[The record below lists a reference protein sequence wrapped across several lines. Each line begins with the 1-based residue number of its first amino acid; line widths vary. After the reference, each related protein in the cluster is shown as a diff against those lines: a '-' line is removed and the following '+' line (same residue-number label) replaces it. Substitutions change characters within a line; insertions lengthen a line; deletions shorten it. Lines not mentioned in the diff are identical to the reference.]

1 MDADLFMECEEEE
14 LEPWQQQMDDSGG
27 NAESSAPTVSSAPAK
42 AVTIPAEP
50 KTMMIPTIPPVVN
63 TANTVPLITNTLAQR
78 VVPAA
83 VPAEIPKAVQ
93 GQQVILTPGGAGLGT
108 VALSQVLLP
117 GTTAIGNA
125 ANTQPFYFTT
135 QGLPVQNIHPVQPG
149 QSPMSLV
156 LNVQQGQTVRPITLV
171 QAPGTQI
178 FKPAVGGTQIITQP
192 AQIRT
197 GAPVASRA
205 QTPSTFSTLQIPATL
220 TIRTT
225 TAVTPP
231 VANSLPTMSSTTIT
245 QPTTAR
251 TTTKIVTIKPGNGPL
266 DMQNIMSLVKS
277 VNLPGG
283 AQAQT
288 FVVMS
293 NQKTSNGTIVS
304 SALPV
309 MTQNVVQTIPI
320 THTTPSTTS
329 HLCPRCG
336 AQFKMVEAL
345 RSHMCFCCPDLA
357 QTDTSSTAAAVN
369 TPATPPKSVS
379 VVPSIKVDSP
389 PTKTGDTQNRLVML
403 VDDFYYGTFEGNRVY
418 VPMDNSKEPL
428 SFKCLTCHKRL
439 KNNIRLMNHMKYHVE
454 LEQQNGE
461 MDMHTSC
468 LHCFRRFPTP
478 FRLQC
483 HLESVHTAIE
493 SSTKCKI
500 CEWSFESE
508 PVFLQH
514 MKNTHKPGEM
524 PYVCQVCEYRSSFYS
539 DVFNHFRTWHEDTR
553 HLLCQ
558 YCLKVF
564 KHSTSYQQHYV
575 RHQKST
581 VYHCNKCRLQFLFTK
596 DKVEHKINHHRTFR
610 KPCELEGLQ
619 PGTKVTIRAYVGLKK
634 SAGQASS
641 KGSTTFQK
649 NSNSS
654 SQSSSGDQQ
663 SQRHGPGKKQVSKMF
678 DFLSKFQEQRALLG
692 RHKCVECSFD
702 VPDFANH
709 YPTYVHCSLCFYSTC
724 CSRAYANHMINNHV
738 PGRVPKT
745 SKKGPPSGVKLNCA
759 GCEYSTTLG
768 NLMAKHLIKFPTHSH
783 SIFTRKECLETDIE
797 FCQVE
802 EEEVEGPQGDEAS
815 DVGTQPDWLSM
826 KQWSVPKEEGTVP
839 EFVDSC
845 GPQHIMARNNDV
857 LDYFQLLFPDAL
869 FEQIVF
875 ETNTYATYRCS
886 VGQGDSS
893 WKPVSIE
900 EVKGFFGLS
909 ILMGIQGLGE
919 PELYWS
925 WDHHHGRY
933 GSRTWELFYRTM
945 SVKRFKQ
952 IGAYIRMSSML
963 VENDDQS
970 VDKLSFIQPMLSIMQ
985 TSMREAYKPNK
996 CLTVDQAFLPSH
1008 DKGIAQEKSKNNQPK
1023 IWLLCDSKSGYCHKL
1038 LVVTRQEKNKNL
1050 GKAVVP
1056 QLIEDLEGKH
1066 HHIFLSSSLAS
1077 VPLMKE
1083 LYDAGI
1089 YCSSSVLPQSP
1100 ILPKEFWDE
1109 PPLNNQG
1116 HFQQYE
1122 FAPLLATRWKDN
1134 KQLVCLSTNADPG
1147 RPDVVWRRSSTKLG
1161 ELCAVERPHAF
1172 KLLQDNMRGVDICN
1186 QLLTCNQLG
1195 GLILDTNWRR
1205 LFWFLVNLSIINS
1218 FIVLRE
1224 TRKDNPPGW
1233 LQGGHFSQA
1242 IYRRRLGYQLA
1253 KCAERYAR
1261 QNQVHD
1267 SMLEQQ
1273 TVKKENPETQEG
1285 VRHRLAKITR
1295 RTRRCKVCNLKNL
1308 RHESVYGCTACL
1320 VNLCKRSCCF
1330 WDFHG
1335 FSPDFQGN
1343 PKVGFVD
1350 TKRDGTAPGLKYKT
1364 ELLER
1369 SLHRSSADVTNS
1381 HEADAGLDEDVDQEM
1396 APLED
1401 EDSSDSEE
1409 TETDEDLPSETAAK
1423 QKAEVTVTN
1432 TLSQPVKNREETLSI
1447 HQRRILLLALCA
1459 GVQKAAKE
1467 MDTKPHLIK
1476 SWLQDKEDQLNECSS
1491 SICGEAVDR
1500 LVEWVLTQREQ
1511 QRPISEAKLFEKA
1524 SELQS
1529 QANEINSFRISYE
1542 WAVSFMMQHKLGLD
1556 TPFTVHRELPNDME
1570 ENCSRFAELVHSKV
1584 KANNIPQCLFG
1595 AMDQLSVFVDFKML
1609 NENSRISREAAF
1621 QFTGSGKPF
1630 MKIYLTVLANGTM
1643 LPAVL
1648 FTSRA
1653 STLSKSPPDSILL
1666 MAKEEGF
1673 SAAEELEI
1681 WASKVW
1687 KHHLDSQNKN
1697 DALLVM
1703 DSHHSQTS
1711 ESIISTVGSTKTLL
1725 SIIPS
1730 GCTGRQQPLEMCV
1743 RPVLQRLFLARWAQ
1757 RPSVAASGVQREALV
1772 ELVISWLEEAMSC
1785 FSGRPEFIQHSFCL
1799 AGLLPDQEAHTNLPG
1814 TPVELLN
1821 KLSEVTLKPEVV
1833 DLESEE
1839 EPMDTHV
1846 DKVSQVTEKI
1856 DLTLDTEDTENEEVI
1871 ETKDEDAIPTE
1882 IKKTQTKKEKTDE
1895 CLEVASES
1903 TDFSHSSPE
1912 SVNPTHNSEQDHFS
1926 ESGQDANACQTGSA
1940 NR

>member
-14 LEPWQQQMDDSGG
+14 LEPWQQQNSMDESVG
-27 NAESSAPTVSSAPAK
+27 NAESSTPTVSSTPAT
-42 AVTIPAEP
+42 VVDIPAEP
-50 KTMMIPTIPPVVN
+50 KTVLIPSLPPVIN
-63 TANTVPLITNTLAQR
+63 TANTVPLITNTLTQR
-78 VVPAA
+78 MVPTD
-83 VPAEIPKAVQ
+83 IPKAMQ
-93 GQQVILTPGGAGLGT
+93 GQQLFLTSGGGGLGT

-117 GTTAIGNA
+117 GTSIGNA
-125 ANTQPFYFTT
+125 TNSQPFYFTT
-135 QGLPVQNIHPVQPG
+135 QGLPVQNIQPG

-178 FKPAVGGTQIITQP
+178 FKPAVGATQIITQP
-192 AQIRT
+192 AQIRAGT
-197 GAPVASRA
+197 QVANRVQA
-205 QTPSTFSTLQIPATL
+205 PSTFSTVQIPATL

-225 TAVTPP
+225 TAVAPP
-231 VANSLPTMSSTTIT
+231 AINSLATMSSTTIT
-245 QPTTAR
+245 QPSTAR

-293 NQKTSNGTIVS
+293 NQKTNNGPIVS
-304 SALPV
+304 SAVPI
-309 MTQNVVQTIPI
+309 MTQNVVQTIPV
-320 THTTPSTTS
+320 THTTPSTIS

-336 AQFKMVEAL
+336 AQFKMIEAL
-345 RSHMCFCCPDLA
+345 RSHMCFCCPGLV
-357 QTDTSSTAAAVN
+357 QKPDTSSTATVVN
-369 TPATPPKSVS
+369 TPATPPKSPS
-379 VVPSIKVDSP
+379 VVPSVKLDSP
-389 PTKTGDTQNRLVML
+389 PTKAGDTPPRLVML

-428 SFKCLTCHKRL
+428 SFKCLSCNKRL
-439 KNNIRLMNHMKYHVE
+439 KNNVRLMNHMRYHVE

-461 MDMHTSC
+461 MDTHTSC
-468 LHCFRRFPTP
+468 QHCFRRFPTP

-524 PYVCQVCEYRSSFYS
+524 PYVCQVCEYRSSLYS

-564 KHSTSYQQHYV
+564 KHSTSYQQHYI
-575 RHQKST
+575 RHQST

-610 KPCELEGLQ
+610 KPRELEGLQ
-619 PGTKVTIRAYVGLKK
+619 PGTKVTIRAYVGTKK
-634 SAGQASS
+634 SPGQASPKAS
-641 KGSTTFQK
+641 SNFQK
-649 NSNSS
+649 NSVSS
-654 SQSSSGDQQ
+654 LQTSGGDQQ
-663 SQRHGPGKKQVSKMF
+663 SQRHGSGKKQVSKTF

-692 RHKCVECSFD
+692 RHKCVECTFD
-702 VPDFANH
+702 IPDFANH

-738 PGRVPKT
+738 PGRVPKA
-745 SKKGPPSGVKLNCA
+745 SKKGPPSGVKLSCA
-759 GCEYSTTLG
+759 GCEYSTALG
-768 NLMAKHLIKFPTHSH
+768 NMMAKHLIKFSNHSH
-783 SIFTRKECLETDIE
+783 CLFTRKECLETDIE
-797 FCQVE
+797 FCQV

-826 KQWSVPKEEGTVP
+826 KQWILPKEEGTVP
-839 EFVDSC
+839 EFMDSC

-857 LDYFQLLFPDAL
+857 LDYFQLLFPDIL

-875 ETNTYATYRCS
+875 ETNSYATYCCS
-886 VGQGDSS
+886 LGQGDPS
-893 WKPVSIE
+893 WNSVSIE
-900 EVKGFFGLS
+900 EIKGFFGLS
-909 ILMGIQGLGE
+909 ILMGLQGQVE

-933 GSRTWELFYRTM
+933 GSRICELFYRTM

-952 IGAYIRMSSML
+952 ISTHIRMSSML
-963 VENDDQS
+963 VENDNQS
-970 VDKLSFIQPMLSIMQ
+970 ADKLSFFQPMLSILQ
-985 TSMREAYKPNK
+985 TSMRDAYRPNK

-1008 DKGIAQEKSKNNQPK
+1008 EKGIAQEKSRNSQPR

-1038 LVVTRQEKNKNL
+1038 LVLTRQDKNKDL
-1050 GKAVVP
+1050 GKSVVP
-1056 QLIEDLEGKH
+1056 QLIEGLEGKH
-1066 HHIFLSSSLAS
+1066 HHIFLSSSLVS
-1077 VPLMKE
+1077 VPLMRE
-1083 LYDAGI
+1083 LYDIGI

-1109 PPLNNQG
+1109 PPLNNPG
-1116 HFQQYE
+1116 DFRQYE
-1122 FAPLLATRWKDN
+1122 LAPLLATRWKDN
-1134 KQLVCLSTNADPG
+1134 KQLVCLSTNADAG
-1147 RPDVVWRRSSTKLG
+1147 QPDVVWRRSPTKIG
-1161 ELCAVERPHAF
+1161 ELCAIERPQAF

-1195 GLILDTNWRR
+1195 GLVLDTNWRR

-1233 LQGGHFSQA
+1233 FQGGHFSQA
-1242 IYRRRLGYQLA
+1242 VYRKRLGYQLA

-1273 TVKKENPETQEG
+1273 TVKKEKLETQEG

-1295 RTRRCKVCNLKNL
+1295 RTRRCKVCNLKNE
-1308 RHESVYGCTACL
+1308 RHESIYGCTACR

-1330 WDFHG
+1330 WDYHG
-1335 FSPDFQGN
+1335 FSPNYEGN
-1343 PKVGFVD
+1343 AKVGFID
-1350 TKRDGTAPGLKYKT
+1350 SKRDGTEPGLKYRT
-1364 ELLER
+1364 EMMER
-1369 SLHRSSADVTNS
+1369 ELHRSTVDVKTFS
-1381 HEADAGLDEDVDQEM
+1381 HGANASLDEDVDQEM
-1396 APLED
+1396 APLEE
-1401 EDSSDSEE
+1401 EDTDSV
-1409 TETDEDLPSETAAK
+1409 SETTESDEEVPHQTVAK
-1423 QKAEVTVTN
+1423 QKLEGTVTN

-1447 HQRRILLLALCA
+1447 HQRRILLLALCS
-1459 GVQKAAKE
+1459 GIQKAAKE
-1467 MDTKPHLIK
+1467 MDTKPQLIK
-1476 SWLQDKEDQLNECSS
+1476 SWLQAKENQLNECSS
-1491 SICGEAVDR
+1491 RSCGEAVDR

-1524 SELQS
+1524 SELQT
-1529 QANEINSFRISYE
+1529 QTNESGSFRISYE
-1542 WAVSFMMQHKLGLD
+1542 WAVSFMMEHKLGLD
-1556 TPFTVHRELPNDME
+1556 TSFTVHRELPNAME
-1570 ENCSRFAELVHSKV
+1570 ENCRKFTELVHSQIKL
-1584 KANNIPQCLFG
+1584 NNVPQCAIG
-1595 AMDQLSVFVDFKML
+1595 AMDQLSVFVDFNML
-1609 NENSRISREAAF
+1609 NEKTKISRETAF

-1630 MKIYLTVLANGTM
+1630 VRIYLAMLANGTM
-1643 LPAVL
+1643 LPATF
-1648 FTSRA
+1648 FTSHA
-1653 STLSKSPPDSILL
+1653 TSILSRSSDSILL

-1673 SAAEELEI
+1673 SATEQLDV
-1681 WASKVW
+1681 WATKVW
-1687 KHHLDSQNKN
+1687 KQHLDSQNEN
-1697 DALLVM
+1697 QALLVM

-1711 ESIISTVGSTKTLL
+1711 ENVITTISSSKAFLATV
-1725 SIIPS
+1725 PS
-1730 GCTGRQQPLEMCV
+1730 GCTGRHQPLEMCI

-1757 RPSVAASGVQREALV
+1757 QPSDGASGVKSEDLV
-1772 ELVISWLEEAMSC
+1772 QLLVSWLEEAMSC
-1785 FSGRPEFIQHSFCL
+1785 FSARPEFIQHSFCL
-1799 AGLLPDQEAHTNLPG
+1799 ARLLPDQEAHTNLPH
-1814 TPVELLN
+1814 TPLELLN
-1821 KLSEVTLKPEVV
+1821 ILSEAMLGPEVV

-1839 EPMDTHV
+1839 DEPMDTHTV
-1846 DKVSQVTEKI
+1846 DKVNQITEKI
-1856 DLTLDTEDTENEEVI
+1856 DLTLDQDDAENEVDQM
-1871 ETKDEDAIPTE
+1871 KDENATAIE
-1882 IKKTQTKKEKTDE
+1882 IKKTEQQKEKTDE
-1895 CLEVASES
+1895 YLEIESES

-1912 SVNPTHNSEQDHFS
+1912 SETPSHNSDQDNFS
-1926 ESGQDANACQTGSA
+1926 ESVLQPSACQTDSA

>member
-14 LEPWQQQMDDSGG
+14 LEPWQQQHSMDDSVG
-27 NAESSAPTVSSAPAK
+27 NAESSAPTVSSTPST
-42 AVTIPAEP
+42 VVDIQAEP
-50 KTMMIPTIPPVVN
+50 KTMVIPNLPPVVN
-63 TANTVPLITNTLAQR
+63 TANTVPLITNTLTQR

-83 VPAEIPKAVQ
+83 VPADIPKAVQ
-93 GQQVILTPGGAGLGT
+93 GQQVFLAPGGGGLGT

-117 GTTAIGNA
+117 GTTHI
-125 ANTQPFYFTT
+125 ANGTNSQPIYFTT
-135 QGLPVQNIHPVQPG
+135 QNIHPVRPG

-178 FKPAVGGTQIITQP
+178 FKPAVGATQIITQP
-192 AQIRT
+192 AQKRT
-197 GAPVASRA
+197 GAPVANRV
-205 QTPSTFSTLQIPATL
+205 QTPSTFSTVQIPATL

-231 VANSLPTMSSTTIT
+231 TVSSTTLS
-245 QPTTAR
+245 QPSTAR

-293 NQKTSNGTIVS
+293 NQKTNNSPIFSTAV
-304 SALPV
+304 PV
-309 MTQNVVQTIPI
+309 MTQSAVQTIPI

-336 AQFKMVEAL
+336 AQFKMIEAL
-345 RSHMCFCCPDLA
+345 RSHMCFCCPGLV
-357 QTDTSSTAAAVN
+357 QTDTSSTATAVN

-379 VVPSIKVDSP
+379 VVPSIKLDSP

-418 VPMDNSKEPL
+418 APMDNSKEPL

-439 KNNIRLMNHMKYHVE
+439 KNNIRLMNHMRYHVE

-461 MDMHTSC
+461 MDTHTSC

-483 HLESVHTAIE
+483 HLESVHTSIE
-493 SSTKCKI
+493 TSTKCKI

-634 SAGQASS
+634 SLGQASS
-641 KGSTTFQK
+641 KTSTNFQK

-654 SQSSSGDQQ
+654 SQTCSGDQQ

-678 DFLSKFQEQRALLG
+678 DFLSKFQEQRTPLD
-692 RHKCVECSFD
+692 RHKCVECTFD
-702 VPDFANH
+702 IPDFANH

-724 CSRAYANHMINNHV
+724 CSRAYANHMINSHV
-738 PGRVPKT
+738 PGRVPKA
-745 SKKGPPSGVKLNCA
+745 SKKGPPSGVKLSCA
-759 GCEYSTTLG
+759 GCEYSTALG
-768 NLMAKHLIKFPTHSH
+768 NLMAKHLIKFPTHSYC
-783 SIFTRKECLETDIE
+783 IFTRKECLETDIE
-797 FCQVE
+797 FCQV

-839 EFVDSC
+839 EFMDSC
-845 GPQHIMARNNDV
+845 GPQHIMTRNSDV
-857 LDYFQLLFPDAL
+857 LEYFQLLFPNIL

-875 ETNTYATYRCS
+875 ETNAYATYCCS
-886 VGQGDSS
+886 LGQGDPS

-919 PELYWS
+919 PELHWS

-952 IGAYIRMSSML
+952 IGAHIRMSSML
-963 VENDDQS
+963 VENDIQRA
-970 VDKLSFIQPMLSIMQ
+970 DKLSFFQPMLSILQ
-985 TSMREAYKPNK
+985 TSMQEAYKPNK
-996 CLTVDQAFLPSH
+996 CLTVDQAFLPNN
-1008 DKGIAQEKSKNNQPK
+1008 DKGIAQEKSKNSQPR

-1038 LVVTRQEKNKNL
+1038 LVLTRQEKHKDL
-1050 GKAVVP
+1050 GKSVVP
-1056 QLIEDLEGKH
+1056 QLIEGLEGKH
-1066 HHIFLSSSLAS
+1066 HHIFLSSSLVS

-1083 LYDAGI
+1083 LYDIGI
-1089 YCSSSVLPQSP
+1089 YSSSSVLPQSP
-1100 ILPKEFWDE
+1100 ILPKEFWNE

-1116 HFQQYE
+1116 DFQQYE
-1122 FAPLLATRWKDN
+1122 FTPLLATRWRDN
-1134 KQLVCLSTNADPG
+1134 KQLVCLSTNADAG
-1147 RPDVVWRRSSTKLG
+1147 HPDVVWRRSPTKIG
-1161 ELCAVERPHAF
+1161 ELCAVERPQAF

-1195 GLILDTNWRR
+1195 GLVLDTNWQR

-1233 LQGGHFSQA
+1233 FPRGHFSQA
-1242 IYRRRLGYQLA
+1242 IYRKRLGYQLA
-1253 KCAERYAR
+1253 KCGERYAR

-1273 TVKKENPETQEG
+1273 IVKKENPETQEG

-1295 RTRRCKVCNLKNL
+1295 RTRRCKVCNLKNM
-1308 RHESVYGCTACL
+1308 RRESVYGCTACL

-1330 WDFHG
+1330 WDYHG
-1335 FSPDFQGN
+1335 FSPNFQGN
-1343 PKVGFVD
+1343 PKVGFID
-1350 TKRDGTAPGLKYKT
+1350 TKREGTEPGLKYRT
-1364 ELLER
+1364 EMLER
-1369 SLHRSSADVTNS
+1369 GLHRSSVDVKNS
-1381 HEADAGLDEDVDQEM
+1381 CSADAGLVEDVDQEM

-1401 EDSSDSEE
+1401 EDTDSEM
-1409 TETDEDLPSETAAK
+1409 TESDEDMPRETVAR

-1432 TLSQPVKNREETLSI
+1432 TLSQPVTNREETMSI
-1447 HQRRILLLALCA
+1447 HQRRILLLALCS
-1459 GVQKAAKE
+1459 GVQKAGKE
-1467 MDTKPHLIK
+1467 MDTKPQLIK
-1476 SWLQDKEDQLNECSS
+1476 TWLQDKENQLNECSS
-1491 SICGEAVDR
+1491 RSCGEAIDR

-1529 QANEINSFRISYE
+1529 QTNENNSFRISYE
-1542 WAVSFMMQHKLGLD
+1542 WAVSFMMLHQLGLD
-1556 TPFTVHRELPNDME
+1556 TPFTVYRELPNAME
-1570 ENCSRFAELVHSKV
+1570 QNCHHFTELVHSKI
-1584 KANNIPQCLFG
+1584 KANNIPQCVFG

-1609 NENSRISREAAF
+1609 NENTRISRESAF
-1621 QFTGSGKPF
+1621 QFTGFGKPF
-1630 MKIYLTVLANGTM
+1630 IKIYLSMLANGTT

-1648 FTSRA
+1648 FTTHSPSMLSR
-1653 STLSKSPPDSILL
+1653 SPPDSILL

-1673 SAAEELEI
+1673 STAEELEI
-1681 WASKVW
+1681 WATKVW
-1687 KHHLDSQNKN
+1687 KQHLDSENET

-1703 DSHHSQTS
+1703 DSHHSQTY
-1711 ESIISTVGSTKTLL
+1711 ESIISTVSSTKTFPALV
-1725 SIIPS
+1725 PA
-1730 GCTGRQQPLEMCV
+1730 GCTARHQPLEMCV
-1743 RPVLQRLFLARWAQ
+1743 RPVVQRLFLAHWAQ
-1757 RPSVAASGVQREALV
+1757 QPSDGASGVQREDLV
-1772 ELVISWLEEAMSC
+1772 ELFVSWLEEAMSC

-1799 AGLLPDQEAHTNLPG
+1799 ARLLPDQEAHANLPG
-1814 TPVELLN
+1814 TPLELLN
-1821 KLSEVTLKPEVV
+1821 KLSEATLEPEVV
-1833 DLESEE
+1833 DLESAAEEE
-1839 EPMDTHV
+1839 EPMDTHTV

-1856 DLTLDTEDTENEEVI
+1856 DLTQEPEDAENEEVS
-1871 ETKDEDAIPTE
+1871 ETKDEDAMPIE
-1882 IKKTQTKKEKTDE
+1882 IKKTMQQKEKTDE
-1895 CLEVASES
+1895 CLEIASES

-1912 SVNPTHNSEQDHFS
+1912 F
-1926 ESGQDANACQTGSA
+1926 
-1940 NR
+1940 

>member
-14 LEPWQQQMDDSGG
+14 LEPWQQQNSMDDSGG
-27 NAESSAPTVSSAPAK
+27 NAESSTPTVSSTPAAK
-42 AVTIPAEP
+42 VDIPAEP
-50 KTMMIPTIPPVVN
+50 KTVVIPNLPTVVN
-63 TANTVPLITNTLAQR
+63 TANTVPLITNTLTQR

-83 VPAEIPKAVQ
+83 VPADIPKAVQ
-93 GQQVILTPGGAGLGT
+93 GQQVILAPGGGGLGT
-108 VALSQVLLP
+108 VALSQILLP
-117 GTTAIGNA
+117 GTTQMANA
-125 ANTQPFYFTT
+125 ANSQPIYFTT

-178 FKPAVGGTQIITQP
+178 FKPAVGATQIITQP

-197 GAPVASRA
+197 GAPVANRV
-205 QTPSTFSTLQIPATL
+205 QTPSTFSTMQIPATL

-225 TAVTPP
+225 TAVAPP
-231 VANSLPTMSSTTIT
+231 AASSLPTMSSTTIT
-245 QPTTAR
+245 QPSTAR
-251 TTTKIVTIKPGNGPL
+251 TTTKILTIKPGNGPL

-293 NQKTSNGTIVS
+293 NQKTNNGPIVS
-304 SALPV
+304 SAVPV

-320 THTTPSTTS
+320 THTTASTTT

-336 AQFKMVEAL
+336 AQFKMIEAL

-357 QTDTSSTAAAVN
+357 QTDTNSTATAVS
-369 TPATPPKSVS
+369 TPATPPKSLS
-379 VVPSIKVDSP
+379 VVPSIKQDSP
-389 PTKTGDTQNRLVML
+389 PTKAGDTQNRLVML

-428 SFKCLTCHKRL
+428 SFKCLTCNKRL

-461 MDMHTSC
+461 MDTHTSC
-468 LHCFRRFPTP
+468 QHCFRRFPTP

-564 KHSTSYQQHYV
+564 KHSTSYQQHYN

-634 SAGQASS
+634 SPGQASS
-641 KGSTTFQK
+641 KSSTNIQK

-654 SQSSSGDQQ
+654 TQTCSGDQQ

-678 DFLSKFQEQRALLG
+678 DFLSRFQEQRALMG
-692 RHKCVECSFD
+692 RHKCVECTFD
-702 VPDFANH
+702 IPDFANH

-745 SKKGPPSGVKLNCA
+745 SKKGPPSGVKLSCA
-759 GCEYSTTLG
+759 GCEYSTALG
-768 NLMAKHLIKFPTHSH
+768 NLMAKHLIKFPSH
-783 SIFTRKECLETDIE
+783 SYCIFTRKECLETDIE
-797 FCQVE
+797 FCQV

-839 EFVDSC
+839 EFMDSC
-845 GPQHIMARNNDV
+845 GPQHIMARNSDV
-857 LDYFQLLFPDAL
+857 LDYFQLIFPDIL

-875 ETNTYATYRCS
+875 ETNAYASYCCS
-886 VGQGDSS
+886 LGQGDPS
-893 WKPVSIE
+893 WKPVSVE

-945 SVKRFKQ
+945 SVERFKQ
-952 IGAYIRMSSML
+952 IGTHIRMSSML
-963 VENDDQS
+963 VENDNQS
-970 VDKLSFIQPMLSIMQ
+970 ADKLSFFQPMLSILQ
-985 TSMREAYKPNK
+985 TSMRDAYRPNK

-1008 DKGIAQEKSKNNQPK
+1008 DKGIAQEKSKNNQPR

-1038 LVVTRQEKNKNL
+1038 LVLTRQEKNKDL
-1050 GKAVVP
+1050 GKSVVS
-1056 QLIEDLEGKH
+1056 QLIEGLEGKH

-1083 LYDAGI
+1083 LYDVGI
-1089 YCSSSVLPQSP
+1089 FCSSSVLPQSP
-1100 ILPKEFWDE
+1100 VLPKEFWDE
-1109 PPLNNQG
+1109 PLLKNQG
-1116 HFQQYE
+1116 DFQQYE

-1134 KQLVCLSTNADPG
+1134 KQLVCLSTNADAG
-1147 RPDVVWRRSSTKLG
+1147 HPDVVWRRSPTKIG
-1161 ELCAVERPHAF
+1161 ELCAVERPQAF

-1195 GLILDTNWRR
+1195 GLVLDTNWRR

-1224 TRKDNPPGW
+1224 TRKDSPPGW

-1242 IYRRRLGYQLA
+1242 IYRKRLGYQLA
-1253 KCAERYAR
+1253 KCAARFSR

-1267 SMLEQQ
+1267 SMQQ
-1273 TVKKENPETQEG
+1273 IVKKENPDMQEG
-1285 VRHRLAKITR
+1285 VRHRLAKLTR
-1295 RTRRCKVCNLKNL
+1295 RTRRCKVCNLKNM
-1308 RHESVYGCTACL
+1308 RHESVYGCTACH

-1335 FSPDFQGN
+1335 FSPNFQGN

-1350 TKRDGTAPGLKYKT
+1350 TKREGTEPGLKYRT
-1364 ELLER
+1364 EMLER
-1369 SLHRSSADVTNS
+1369 GLKRSSADIKNS
-1381 HEADAGLDEDVDQEM
+1381 SGADVGLDEDVDQEM

-1401 EDSSDSEE
+1401 EDTDSDSEK
-1409 TETDEDLPSETAAK
+1409 TESDEDMPHETAAR
-1423 QKAEVTVTN
+1423 QEVEVTVTN
-1432 TLSQPVKNREETLSI
+1432 TLTQPVKNREETLSI
-1447 HQRRILLLALCA
+1447 HQRRILLLALCS

-1467 MDTKPHLIK
+1467 MDTKHQLIK
-1476 SWLQDKEDQLNECSS
+1476 TWLQDKEDQLNECSS
-1491 SICGEAVDR
+1491 TSCGEAVDR

-1511 QRPISEAKLFEKA
+1511 QRPINEAKLFEKA

-1529 QANEINSFRISYE
+1529 QTNEINSFRISYE
-1542 WAVSFMMQHKLGLD
+1542 WAVSFMILHKLGLD
-1556 TPFTVHRELPNDME
+1556 TPFTVDRELPNTME
-1570 ENCSRFAELVHSKV
+1570 ENCRHYTELVHSKI
-1584 KANNIPQCLFG
+1584 KTNNIPQCVFG
-1595 AMDQLSVFVDFKML
+1595 AMDQLSVFVDFKIL
-1609 NENSRISREAAF
+1609 NENTRINRETAF
-1621 QFTGSGKPF
+1621 QFTGFGKPF
-1630 MKIYLTVLANGTM
+1630 IKIYLSMLANGTM

-1648 FTSRA
+1648 FTSQ
-1653 STLSKSPPDSILL
+1653 STNALSRSPPDSILL

-1681 WASKVW
+1681 WATKVW
-1687 KHHLDSQNKN
+1687 KQHLDSQNES

-1711 ESIISTVGSTKTLL
+1711 ESIISTVSSNRTFPA
-1725 SIIPS
+1725 IVPA
-1730 GCTGRQQPLEMCV
+1730 GCTGRHQPLEMCV
-1743 RPVLQRLFLARWAQ
+1743 RPVLQRLLLA
-1757 RPSVAASGVQREALV
+1757 P
-1772 ELVISWLEEAMSC
+1772 
-1785 FSGRPEFIQHSFCL
+1785 
-1799 AGLLPDQEAHTNLPG
+1799 HTNLPG
-1814 TPVELLN
+1814 SPLELLN
-1821 KLSEVTLKPEVV
+1821 MLSAATLEPEVV
-1833 DLESEE
+1833 DLDSEE
-1839 EPMDTHV
+1839 EPMDAHTV
-1846 DKVSQVTEKI
+1846 DKGSQVTEKI
-1856 DLTLDTEDTENEEVI
+1856 DLTQEPEDEVSQ
-1871 ETKDEDAIPTE
+1871 TKDKDVMPIE
-1882 IKKTQTKKEKTDE
+1882 IKNTEQQKKRTDE
-1895 CLEVASES
+1895 CLEIASES
-1903 TDFSHSSPE
+1903 TDVSHSSPE
-1912 SVNPTHNSEQDHFS
+1912 SETHSHNSEQDQFS
-1926 ESGQDANACQTGSA
+1926 ESGQDANAYQTDSA

>member
-14 LEPWQQQMDDSGG
+14 LEPWQQQNSMDDSGG
-27 NAESSAPTVSSAPAK
+27 NAESSTPTVSSTPAAK
-42 AVTIPAEP
+42 VDIPAEP
-50 KTMMIPTIPPVVN
+50 KTVVIPNLPTVVN
-63 TANTVPLITNTLAQR
+63 TANTVPLITNTLTQR

-83 VPAEIPKAVQ
+83 VPADIPKAVQ
-93 GQQVILTPGGAGLGT
+93 GQQVILAPGGGGLGT
-108 VALSQVLLP
+108 VALSQILLP
-117 GTTAIGNA
+117 GTTQMANA
-125 ANTQPFYFTT
+125 ANSQPIYFTT

-178 FKPAVGGTQIITQP
+178 FKPAVGATQIITQP

-197 GAPVASRA
+197 GAPVANRV
-205 QTPSTFSTLQIPATL
+205 QTPSTFSTMQIPATL

-225 TAVTPP
+225 TAVAPP
-231 VANSLPTMSSTTIT
+231 AASSLPTMSSTTIT
-245 QPTTAR
+245 QPSAAR
-251 TTTKIVTIKPGNGPL
+251 TTTKILTIKPGNGPL

-293 NQKTSNGTIVS
+293 NQKTNNGPIVS
-304 SALPV
+304 SAVPV

-320 THTTPSTTS
+320 THTTASTTT

-336 AQFKMVEAL
+336 AQFKMIEAL

-357 QTDTSSTAAAVN
+357 QTDTNSTATAVS
-369 TPATPPKSVS
+369 TPATPPKSLS
-379 VVPSIKVDSP
+379 VVPSIKQDSP
-389 PTKTGDTQNRLVML
+389 PTKAGDTQNRLVML

-428 SFKCLTCHKRL
+428 SFKCLTCNKRL

-461 MDMHTSC
+461 MDTHTSC
-468 LHCFRRFPTP
+468 QHCFRRFPTP

-564 KHSTSYQQHYV
+564 KHSTSYQQHYN

-634 SAGQASS
+634 SPGQASS
-641 KGSTTFQK
+641 KSSTNIQK

-654 SQSSSGDQQ
+654 TQTCSGDQQ

-678 DFLSKFQEQRALLG
+678 DFLSRFQEQRALMG
-692 RHKCVECSFD
+692 RHKCVECTFD
-702 VPDFANH
+702 IPDFANH

-745 SKKGPPSGVKLNCA
+745 SKKGPPSGVKLSCA
-759 GCEYSTTLG
+759 GCEYSTALG
-768 NLMAKHLIKFPTHSH
+768 NLMAKHLIKFPSH
-783 SIFTRKECLETDIE
+783 SYCIFTRKECLETDIE
-797 FCQVE
+797 FCQV

-839 EFVDSC
+839 EFMDSC
-845 GPQHIMARNNDV
+845 GPQHIMARNSDV
-857 LDYFQLLFPDAL
+857 LDYFQLIFPDIL

-875 ETNTYATYRCS
+875 ETNAYASYCCS
-886 VGQGDSS
+886 LGQGDPS
-893 WKPVSIE
+893 WKPVSVE

-945 SVKRFKQ
+945 SVERFKQ
-952 IGAYIRMSSML
+952 IGTHIRMSSML
-963 VENDDQS
+963 VENDNQS
-970 VDKLSFIQPMLSIMQ
+970 ADKLSFFQPMLSILQ
-985 TSMREAYKPNK
+985 TSMRDAYRPNK

-1008 DKGIAQEKSKNNQPK
+1008 DKGIAQEKSKNNQPR

-1038 LVVTRQEKNKNL
+1038 LVLTRQEKNKDL
-1050 GKAVVP
+1050 GKSVVS
-1056 QLIEDLEGKH
+1056 QLIEGLEGKH

-1083 LYDAGI
+1083 LYDVGI
-1089 YCSSSVLPQSP
+1089 FCSSSVLPQSP
-1100 ILPKEFWDE
+1100 VLPKEFWDE
-1109 PPLNNQG
+1109 PLLKNQG
-1116 HFQQYE
+1116 DFQQYE

-1134 KQLVCLSTNADPG
+1134 KQLVCLSTNADAG
-1147 RPDVVWRRSSTKLG
+1147 HPDVVWRRSPTKIG
-1161 ELCAVERPHAF
+1161 ELCAVERPQAF

-1195 GLILDTNWRR
+1195 GLVLDTNWRR

-1224 TRKDNPPGW
+1224 TRKDSPPGW

-1242 IYRRRLGYQLA
+1242 IYRKRLGYQLA
-1253 KCAERYAR
+1253 KCAARFSR

-1267 SMLEQQ
+1267 SMQQ
-1273 TVKKENPETQEG
+1273 IVKKENPDMQEG
-1285 VRHRLAKITR
+1285 VRHRLAKLTR
-1295 RTRRCKVCNLKNL
+1295 RTRRCKVCNLKNM
-1308 RHESVYGCTACL
+1308 RHESVYGCTACH

-1335 FSPDFQGN
+1335 FSPNFQGYKAQILTLN
-1343 PKVGFVD
+1343 INQE
-1350 TKRDGTAPGLKYKT
+1350 GTEPGLKYRT
-1364 ELLER
+1364 EMLER
-1369 SLHRSSADVTNS
+1369 GLKRSSADIKNS
-1381 HEADAGLDEDVDQEM
+1381 SGADVGLDEDVDQEM

-1401 EDSSDSEE
+1401 EDTDSDSEK
-1409 TETDEDLPSETAAK
+1409 TESDEDMPHETAAR
-1423 QKAEVTVTN
+1423 QEVEVTVTN
-1432 TLSQPVKNREETLSI
+1432 TLTPPVKNREETLSI
-1447 HQRRILLLALCA
+1447 HQRRILLLALCS

-1467 MDTKPHLIK
+1467 MDTKHQLIK
-1476 SWLQDKEDQLNECSS
+1476 TWLQDKEDQLNECSS
-1491 SICGEAVDR
+1491 TSCGEAVDR

-1511 QRPISEAKLFEKA
+1511 QRPINEAKLFEKA

-1529 QANEINSFRISYE
+1529 QTNEINSFRISYE
-1542 WAVSFMMQHKLGLD
+1542 WAVSFMILHKLGLD
-1556 TPFTVHRELPNDME
+1556 TPFTVDRELPNAME
-1570 ENCSRFAELVHSKV
+1570 ENCRHYTELVHSKI
-1584 KANNIPQCLFG
+1584 KTNNIPQCVFG
-1595 AMDQLSVFVDFKML
+1595 AMDQLSVFVDFKIL
-1609 NENSRISREAAF
+1609 NENTRINRETAF
-1621 QFTGSGKPF
+1621 QFTGFGKPF
-1630 MKIYLTVLANGTM
+1630 IKIYLSMLANGTM

-1648 FTSRA
+1648 FTSQ
-1653 STLSKSPPDSILL
+1653 STNALSKSPPDSILL

-1681 WASKVW
+1681 WATKVW
-1687 KHHLDSQNKN
+1687 KQHLDSQNEN

-1711 ESIISTVGSTKTLL
+1711 ESIISTVSSNRTFPA
-1725 SIIPS
+1725 IVPA
-1730 GCTGRQQPLEMCV
+1730 GCTGRHQPLEMCV
-1743 RPVLQRLFLARWAQ
+1743 RPVLQRLLLARWAQ
-1757 RPSVAASGVQREALV
+1757 QPINCASGVQRKDLV
-1772 ELVISWLEEAMSC
+1772 ELLISWLEEAMSC
-1785 FSGRPEFIQHSFCL
+1785 FSGRPEFIQHSFCM
-1799 AGLLPDQEAHTNLPG
+1799 ARLLPDQEAHTNLPG
-1814 TPVELLN
+1814 SPLELLN
-1821 KLSEVTLKPEVV
+1821 MLSAATLETEVV
-1833 DLESEE
+1833 DLDSEEE
-1839 EPMDTHV
+1839 EPMDAHTV

-1856 DLTLDTEDTENEEVI
+1856 DLTQEPEDEVSQ
-1871 ETKDEDAIPTE
+1871 TKDEDVMPIE
-1882 IKKTQTKKEKTDE
+1882 IKNTEQQKKRTDE
-1895 CLEVASES
+1895 CLEIASES
-1903 TDFSHSSPE
+1903 TDVSHSSPE
-1912 SVNPTHNSEQDHFS
+1912 SETHSHNSEQDQFS
-1926 ESGQDANACQTGSA
+1926 ESGQDANAYQTDSA

>member
-14 LEPWQQQMDDSGG
+14 LEPWQQQHSMDDSVG
-27 NAESSAPTVSSAPAK
+27 NAESSAPTVSSTPST
-42 AVTIPAEP
+42 VVDIQAEP
-50 KTMMIPTIPPVVN
+50 KTMVIPNLPPVVN
-63 TANTVPLITNTLAQR
+63 TANTVPLITNTLTQR

-83 VPAEIPKAVQ
+83 VPADIPKAVQ
-93 GQQVILTPGGAGLGT
+93 GQQVFLAPGGGGLGT

-117 GTTAIGNA
+117 GTTHI
-125 ANTQPFYFTT
+125 ANGTNSQPIYFTT
-135 QGLPVQNIHPVQPG
+135 QNIHPVRPG

-178 FKPAVGGTQIITQP
+178 FKPAVGATQIITQP
-192 AQIRT
+192 AQKRT
-197 GAPVASRA
+197 GAPVANRV
-205 QTPSTFSTLQIPATL
+205 QTPSTFSTVQIPATL

-231 VANSLPTMSSTTIT
+231 TVSSTTLS
-245 QPTTAR
+245 QPSTAR

-293 NQKTSNGTIVS
+293 NQKTNNSPIFSTAV
-304 SALPV
+304 PV
-309 MTQNVVQTIPI
+309 MTQSAVQTIPI

-336 AQFKMVEAL
+336 AQFKMIEAL
-345 RSHMCFCCPDLA
+345 RSHMCFCCPGLV
-357 QTDTSSTAAAVN
+357 QTDTSSIATAVN

-379 VVPSIKVDSP
+379 VVPSIKLDSP

-418 VPMDNSKEPL
+418 APMDNSKEPL

-439 KNNIRLMNHMKYHVE
+439 KNNIRLMNHMRYHVE

-461 MDMHTSC
+461 MDTHTSC

-483 HLESVHTAIE
+483 HLESVHTSIE
-493 SSTKCKI
+493 TSTKCKI

-634 SAGQASS
+634 SPGQASS
-641 KGSTTFQK
+641 KTSTNFQK

-654 SQSSSGDQQ
+654 SQTCSGDQQ

-678 DFLSKFQEQRALLG
+678 DFLSKFQEQRTLLD
-692 RHKCVECSFD
+692 RHKCVECTFD
-702 VPDFANH
+702 IPDFANH

-724 CSRAYANHMINNHV
+724 CSRAYANHMINSHV
-738 PGRVPKT
+738 PGRVPKA
-745 SKKGPPSGVKLNCA
+745 SKKGPPSGVKLSCA
-759 GCEYSTTLG
+759 GCEYSTALG
-768 NLMAKHLIKFPTHSH
+768 NLMAKHLIKFPTHSYC
-783 SIFTRKECLETDIE
+783 IFTRKECLETDIE
-797 FCQVE
+797 FCQV

-839 EFVDSC
+839 EFMDSC
-845 GPQHIMARNNDV
+845 GPQHIMTRNNDV
-857 LDYFQLLFPDAL
+857 LEYFQLLFPNIL

-875 ETNTYATYRCS
+875 ETNAYATYCCS
-886 VGQGDSS
+886 LGQGDPS

-952 IGAYIRMSSML
+952 IGAHIRMSSML
-963 VENDDQS
+963 VENDIQRA
-970 VDKLSFIQPMLSIMQ
+970 DKLSFFQPMLSILQ
-985 TSMREAYKPNK
+985 TSMQEAYKPNK
-996 CLTVDQAFLPSH
+996 CLTVDQAFLPNN
-1008 DKGIAQEKSKNNQPK
+1008 DKGIAQEKSKNSQPR

-1038 LVVTRQEKNKNL
+1038 LVLTRQEKHKDL
-1050 GKAVVP
+1050 GKSVVP
-1056 QLIEDLEGKH
+1056 QLIEGLEGKH
-1066 HHIFLSSSLAS
+1066 HHIFLSSSLVS

-1083 LYDAGI
+1083 LYDIGI
-1089 YCSSSVLPQSP
+1089 YSSSSVLPQSP
-1100 ILPKEFWDE
+1100 ILPKEFWNE

-1116 HFQQYE
+1116 DFQQYE
-1122 FAPLLATRWKDN
+1122 FTPLLATRWRDN
-1134 KQLVCLSTNADPG
+1134 KQLVCLSTNADAG
-1147 RPDVVWRRSSTKLG
+1147 HPDVVWRRSPTKIG
-1161 ELCAVERPHAF
+1161 ELCAVERPQAF

-1195 GLILDTNWRR
+1195 GLVLDTNWQR

-1233 LQGGHFSQA
+1233 FPRGHFSQA
-1242 IYRRRLGYQLA
+1242 IYRKRLGYQLA
-1253 KCAERYAR
+1253 KCGERYAR

-1273 TVKKENPETQEG
+1273 IVKKENPETQEG

-1295 RTRRCKVCNLKNL
+1295 RTRRCKVCNLKNM
-1308 RHESVYGCTACL
+1308 RRESVYGCTACL

-1330 WDFHG
+1330 WDYHG
-1335 FSPDFQGN
+1335 FSPNFQGN
-1343 PKVGFVD
+1343 PKVGFID
-1350 TKRDGTAPGLKYKT
+1350 TKREGTEPGLKYRT
-1364 ELLER
+1364 EMLER
-1369 SLHRSSADVTNS
+1369 GLHRSSVDVKNS
-1381 HEADAGLDEDVDQEM
+1381 CSADAGLVEDVDQEM

-1401 EDSSDSEE
+1401 EDTDSEM
-1409 TETDEDLPSETAAK
+1409 TESDEDMPRETVAR

-1432 TLSQPVKNREETLSI
+1432 TLSQPVKNREETMSI
-1447 HQRRILLLALCA
+1447 HQRRILLLALCS
-1459 GVQKAAKE
+1459 GVQKAGKE
-1467 MDTKPHLIK
+1467 MDTKPQLIK
-1476 SWLQDKEDQLNECSS
+1476 TWLQDKENQLNECSS
-1491 SICGEAVDR
+1491 RSCGEAIDR

-1529 QANEINSFRISYE
+1529 QTNENNSFRISYE
-1542 WAVSFMMQHKLGLD
+1542 WAVSFMMLHQLGLD
-1556 TPFTVHRELPNDME
+1556 TPFTVYRELPNAME
-1570 ENCSRFAELVHSKV
+1570 QNCHHFTELVHSKI
-1584 KANNIPQCLFG
+1584 KANNIPQCVFG

-1609 NENSRISREAAF
+1609 NENTRISRESAF
-1621 QFTGSGKPF
+1621 QFTGFGKPF
-1630 MKIYLTVLANGTM
+1630 IKIYLSMLANGTM

-1648 FTSRA
+1648 FTTHSPSMLSR
-1653 STLSKSPPDSILL
+1653 SPPDSILL

-1673 SAAEELEI
+1673 STAEELEI
-1681 WASKVW
+1681 WATKVW
-1687 KHHLDSQNKN
+1687 KQHLDSENET

-1703 DSHHSQTS
+1703 DSHHSQTY
-1711 ESIISTVGSTKTLL
+1711 ESIISTVSSTKTFPALV
-1725 SIIPS
+1725 PA
-1730 GCTGRQQPLEMCV
+1730 GCTARHQPLEMCV
-1743 RPVLQRLFLARWAQ
+1743 RPVLQRLFLAHWAQ
-1757 RPSVAASGVQREALV
+1757 QPSDGASGVQREDLV
-1772 ELVISWLEEAMSC
+1772 ELFVSWLEEAMSC

-1799 AGLLPDQEAHTNLPG
+1799 ARLLPDQEAHANLPG
-1814 TPVELLN
+1814 TPLELLN
-1821 KLSEVTLKPEVV
+1821 KLSEATLEPEVV
-1833 DLESEE
+1833 DLESAAEEE
-1839 EPMDTHV
+1839 EPMDTHTV

-1856 DLTLDTEDTENEEVI
+1856 DLTQEPEDAENEEVS
-1871 ETKDEDAIPTE
+1871 ETKDEDAMPIE
-1882 IKKTQTKKEKTDE
+1882 IKKTMQQKEKTDE
-1895 CLEVASES
+1895 CLEIASES

-1912 SVNPTHNSEQDHFS
+1912 F
-1926 ESGQDANACQTGSA
+1926 
-1940 NR
+1940 

>member
-14 LEPWQQQMDDSGG
+14 LEPWQQQNSMDDSGG
-27 NAESSAPTVSSAPAK
+27 NAESSTPTV
-42 AVTIPAEP
+42 T
-50 KTMMIPTIPPVVN
+50 
-63 TANTVPLITNTLAQR
+63 QR

-83 VPAEIPKAVQ
+83 VPADIPKAVQ
-93 GQQVILTPGGAGLGT
+93 GQQVILAPGGGGLGT
-108 VALSQVLLP
+108 VALSQILLP
-117 GTTAIGNA
+117 GTTQMANA
-125 ANTQPFYFTT
+125 ANSQPIYFTT

-178 FKPAVGGTQIITQP
+178 FKPAVGATQIITQP

-197 GAPVASRA
+197 GAPVANRV
-205 QTPSTFSTLQIPATL
+205 QTPSTFSTMQIPATL

-225 TAVTPP
+225 TAVAPP
-231 VANSLPTMSSTTIT
+231 AASSLPTMSSTTIT
-245 QPTTAR
+245 QPSAAR
-251 TTTKIVTIKPGNGPL
+251 TTTKILTIKPGNGPL

-293 NQKTSNGTIVS
+293 NQKTNNGPIVS
-304 SALPV
+304 SAVPV
-309 MTQNVVQTIPI
+309 MTQNVVQ
-320 THTTPSTTS
+320 
-329 HLCPRCG
+329 
-336 AQFKMVEAL
+336 
-345 RSHMCFCCPDLA
+345 
-357 QTDTSSTAAAVN
+357 
-369 TPATPPKSVS
+369 
-379 VVPSIKVDSP
+379 
-389 PTKTGDTQNRLVML
+389 
-403 VDDFYYGTFEGNRVY
+403 
-418 VPMDNSKEPL
+418 
-428 SFKCLTCHKRL
+428 
-439 KNNIRLMNHMKYHVE
+439 
-454 LEQQNGE
+454 
-461 MDMHTSC
+461 
-468 LHCFRRFPTP
+468 
-478 FRLQC
+478 
-483 HLESVHTAIE
+483 
-493 SSTKCKI
+493 TKCKI

-524 PYVCQVCEYRSSFYS
+524 PYVCEYRSSFYS

-564 KHSTSYQQHYV
+564 KHSTSYQQHYN

-634 SAGQASS
+634 SPGQASS
-641 KGSTTFQK
+641 KSSTNIQK

-654 SQSSSGDQQ
+654 TQTCSGDQQ

-678 DFLSKFQEQRALLG
+678 DFLSRFQEQRALMG
-692 RHKCVECSFD
+692 RHKCVECTFD
-702 VPDFANH
+702 IPDFANH

-745 SKKGPPSGVKLNCA
+745 SKKGPPSGVKLSCA
-759 GCEYSTTLG
+759 GCEYSTALG
-768 NLMAKHLIKFPTHSH
+768 NLMAKHLIKFPSH
-783 SIFTRKECLETDIE
+783 SYCIFTRKECLETDIE
-797 FCQVE
+797 FCQV

-839 EFVDSC
+839 EFMDSC
-845 GPQHIMARNNDV
+845 GPQHIMARNSDV
-857 LDYFQLLFPDAL
+857 LDYFQLIFPDIL

-875 ETNTYATYRCS
+875 ETNAYASYCCS
-886 VGQGDSS
+886 LGQGDPS
-893 WKPVSIE
+893 WKPVSVE

-945 SVKRFKQ
+945 SVERFKQ
-952 IGAYIRMSSML
+952 IGTHIRMSSML
-963 VENDDQS
+963 VENDNQS
-970 VDKLSFIQPMLSIMQ
+970 ADKLSFFQPMLSILQ
-985 TSMREAYKPNK
+985 TSMRDAYRPNK

-1008 DKGIAQEKSKNNQPK
+1008 DKGIAQEKSKNNQPR

-1038 LVVTRQEKNKNL
+1038 LVLTRQEKNKDL
-1050 GKAVVP
+1050 GKSVVS
-1056 QLIEDLEGKH
+1056 QLIEGLEGKH

-1083 LYDAGI
+1083 LYDVGI
-1089 YCSSSVLPQSP
+1089 FCSSSVLPQSP
-1100 ILPKEFWDE
+1100 VLPKEFWDE
-1109 PPLNNQG
+1109 PLLKNQG
-1116 HFQQYE
+1116 DFQQYE

-1134 KQLVCLSTNADPG
+1134 KQLVCLSTNADAG
-1147 RPDVVWRRSSTKLG
+1147 HPDVVWRRSPTKIG
-1161 ELCAVERPHAF
+1161 ELCAVERPQAF

-1195 GLILDTNWRR
+1195 GLVLDTNWRR

-1224 TRKDNPPGW
+1224 TRKDSPPGW

-1242 IYRRRLGYQLA
+1242 IYRKRLGYQLA
-1253 KCAERYAR
+1253 KCAARFSR

-1267 SMLEQQ
+1267 SMQQ
-1273 TVKKENPETQEG
+1273 IVKKENPDMQEG
-1285 VRHRLAKITR
+1285 VRHRLAKLTP
-1295 RTRRCKVCNLKNL
+1295 C
-1308 RHESVYGCTACL
+1308 H

-1335 FSPDFQGN
+1335 FSPNFQGN

-1350 TKRDGTAPGLKYKT
+1350 TKREGTEPGLKYRT
-1364 ELLER
+1364 EMLER
-1369 SLHRSSADVTNS
+1369 GLKRSSADIKNS
-1381 HEADAGLDEDVDQEM
+1381 SGADVGLDEDVDQEM

-1401 EDSSDSEE
+1401 EDTDSDSEK
-1409 TETDEDLPSETAAK
+1409 TESDEDMPHETAAR
-1423 QKAEVTVTN
+1423 QEVEVTVTN
-1432 TLSQPVKNREETLSI
+1432 TLTPPVKNREETLSI
-1447 HQRRILLLALCA
+1447 HQRRILLLALCS

-1467 MDTKPHLIK
+1467 MDTKHQLIK
-1476 SWLQDKEDQLNECSS
+1476 TWLQDKEDQLNECSS
-1491 SICGEAVDR
+1491 TSCGEAVDR

-1511 QRPISEAKLFEKA
+1511 QRPINEAKLFEKA

-1529 QANEINSFRISYE
+1529 QTNEINSFRISYE
-1542 WAVSFMMQHKLGLD
+1542 WAVSFMILHKLGLD
-1556 TPFTVHRELPNDME
+1556 TPFTVDRELPNAME
-1570 ENCSRFAELVHSKV
+1570 ENCRHYTELVHSKI
-1584 KANNIPQCLFG
+1584 KTNNIPQCVFG
-1595 AMDQLSVFVDFKML
+1595 AMDQLSVFVDFKIL
-1609 NENSRISREAAF
+1609 NENTRINRETAF
-1621 QFTGSGKPF
+1621 QFTGFGKPF
-1630 MKIYLTVLANGTM
+1630 IKIYLSMLANGTM

-1648 FTSRA
+1648 FTSQ
-1653 STLSKSPPDSILL
+1653 STNALSKSPPDSILL

-1681 WASKVW
+1681 WATKVW
-1687 KHHLDSQNKN
+1687 KQHLDSQNEN

-1711 ESIISTVGSTKTLL
+1711 ESIISTVSSNRTFPA
-1725 SIIPS
+1725 IVPA
-1730 GCTGRQQPLEMCV
+1730 GCTGRHQPLEMCV
-1743 RPVLQRLFLARWAQ
+1743 RPVLQRLLLARWAQ
-1757 RPSVAASGVQREALV
+1757 QPINCASGVQRKDLV
-1772 ELVISWLEEAMSC
+1772 ELLISWLEEAMSC
-1785 FSGRPEFIQHSFCL
+1785 FSGRPEFIQHSFCM
-1799 AGLLPDQEAHTNLPG
+1799 ARLLPDQEAHTNLPG
-1814 TPVELLN
+1814 SPLELLN
-1821 KLSEVTLKPEVV
+1821 MLSAATLETEVV
-1833 DLESEE
+1833 DLDSEEE
-1839 EPMDTHV
+1839 EPMDAHTV

-1856 DLTLDTEDTENEEVI
+1856 DLTQEPEDEVSQ
-1871 ETKDEDAIPTE
+1871 TKDEDVMPIE
-1882 IKKTQTKKEKTDE
+1882 IKNTEQQKKRTDE
-1895 CLEVASES
+1895 CLEIASES
-1903 TDFSHSSPE
+1903 TDVSHSSPE
-1912 SVNPTHNSEQDHFS
+1912 SETHSHNSEQDQFS
-1926 ESGQDANACQTGSA
+1926 ESGQDANAYQTDSA

>member
-14 LEPWQQQMDDSGG
+14 LEPWQQQNSMDDSGG
-27 NAESSAPTVSSAPAK
+27 NAESSTPTVSSTPAAK
-42 AVTIPAEP
+42 VDIPAEP
-50 KTMMIPTIPPVVN
+50 KTVVIPNLPTVVN
-63 TANTVPLITNTLAQR
+63 TANTVPLITNTLTQR

-83 VPAEIPKAVQ
+83 VPADIPKAVQ
-93 GQQVILTPGGAGLGT
+93 GQQVILAPGGGGLGT
-108 VALSQVLLP
+108 VALSQILLP
-117 GTTAIGNA
+117 GTTQMANA
-125 ANTQPFYFTT
+125 ANSQPIYFTT

-178 FKPAVGGTQIITQP
+178 FKPAVGATQIITQP

-197 GAPVASRA
+197 GAPVANRV
-205 QTPSTFSTLQIPATL
+205 QTPSTFSTMQIPATL

-225 TAVTPP
+225 TAVAPP
-231 VANSLPTMSSTTIT
+231 AASSLPTMSSTTIT
-245 QPTTAR
+245 QPSAAR
-251 TTTKIVTIKPGNGPL
+251 TTTKILTIKPGNGPL

-293 NQKTSNGTIVS
+293 NQKTNNGPIVS
-304 SALPV
+304 SAVPV

-320 THTTPSTTS
+320 THTTASTTT

-336 AQFKMVEAL
+336 AQFKMIEAL

-357 QTDTSSTAAAVN
+357 QTDTNSTATAVS
-369 TPATPPKSVS
+369 TPATPPKSLS
-379 VVPSIKVDSP
+379 VVPSIKQDSP
-389 PTKTGDTQNRLVML
+389 PTKAGDTQNRLVML

-428 SFKCLTCHKRL
+428 SFKCLTCNKRL

-461 MDMHTSC
+461 MDTHTSC
-468 LHCFRRFPTP
+468 QHCFRRFPTP

-564 KHSTSYQQHYV
+564 KHSTSYQQHYN

-634 SAGQASS
+634 SPGQASS
-641 KGSTTFQK
+641 KSSTNIQK

-654 SQSSSGDQQ
+654 TQTCSGDQQ

-678 DFLSKFQEQRALLG
+678 DFLSRFQEQRALMG
-692 RHKCVECSFD
+692 RHKCVECTFD
-702 VPDFANH
+702 IPDFANH

-745 SKKGPPSGVKLNCA
+745 SKKGPPSGVKLSCA
-759 GCEYSTTLG
+759 GCEYSTALG
-768 NLMAKHLIKFPTHSH
+768 NLMAKHLIKFPSH
-783 SIFTRKECLETDIE
+783 SYCIFTRKECLETDIE
-797 FCQVE
+797 FCQV

-839 EFVDSC
+839 EFMDSC
-845 GPQHIMARNNDV
+845 GPQHIMARNSDV
-857 LDYFQLLFPDAL
+857 LDYFQLIFPDIL

-875 ETNTYATYRCS
+875 ETNAYASYCCS
-886 VGQGDSS
+886 LGQGDPS
-893 WKPVSIE
+893 WKPVSVE

-945 SVKRFKQ
+945 SVERFKQ
-952 IGAYIRMSSML
+952 IGTHIRMSSML
-963 VENDDQS
+963 VENDNQS
-970 VDKLSFIQPMLSIMQ
+970 ADKLSFFQPMLSILQ
-985 TSMREAYKPNK
+985 TSMRDAYRPNK

-1008 DKGIAQEKSKNNQPK
+1008 DKGIAQEKSKNNQPR

-1038 LVVTRQEKNKNL
+1038 LVLTRQEKNKDL
-1050 GKAVVP
+1050 GKSVVS
-1056 QLIEDLEGKH
+1056 QLIEGLEGKH

-1083 LYDAGI
+1083 LYDVGI
-1089 YCSSSVLPQSP
+1089 FCSSSVLPQSP
-1100 ILPKEFWDE
+1100 VLPKEFWDE
-1109 PPLNNQG
+1109 PLLKNQG
-1116 HFQQYE
+1116 DFQQYE

-1134 KQLVCLSTNADPG
+1134 KQLVCLSTNADAG
-1147 RPDVVWRRSSTKLG
+1147 HPDVVWRRSPTKIG
-1161 ELCAVERPHAF
+1161 ELCAVERPQAF

-1195 GLILDTNWRR
+1195 GLVLDTNWRR

-1224 TRKDNPPGW
+1224 TRKDSPPGW

-1242 IYRRRLGYQLA
+1242 IYRKRLGYQLA
-1253 KCAERYAR
+1253 KCAARFSR

-1267 SMLEQQ
+1267 SMQQ
-1273 TVKKENPETQEG
+1273 IVKKENPDMQEG
-1285 VRHRLAKITR
+1285 VRHRLAKLTR
-1295 RTRRCKVCNLKNL
+1295 RTRRCKVCNLKNM
-1308 RHESVYGCTACL
+1308 RHESVYGCTACH

-1335 FSPDFQGN
+1335 FSPNFQGN

-1350 TKRDGTAPGLKYKT
+1350 TKREGTEPGLKYRT
-1364 ELLER
+1364 EMLER
-1369 SLHRSSADVTNS
+1369 GLKRSSADIKNS
-1381 HEADAGLDEDVDQEM
+1381 SGADVGLDEDVDQEM

-1401 EDSSDSEE
+1401 EDTDSDSEK
-1409 TETDEDLPSETAAK
+1409 TESDEDMPHETAAR
-1423 QKAEVTVTN
+1423 QEVE
-1432 TLSQPVKNREETLSI
+1432 VK
-1447 HQRRILLLALCA
+1447 
-1459 GVQKAAKE
+1459 
-1467 MDTKPHLIK
+1467 
-1476 SWLQDKEDQLNECSS
+1476 
-1491 SICGEAVDR
+1491 CGA
-1500 LVEWVLTQREQ
+1500 
-1511 QRPISEAKLFEKA
+1511 P
-1524 SELQS
+1524 
-1529 QANEINSFRISYE
+1529 Y
-1542 WAVSFMMQHKLGLD
+1542 
-1556 TPFTVHRELPNDME
+1556 
-1570 ENCSRFAELVHSKV
+1570 
-1584 KANNIPQCLFG
+1584 
-1595 AMDQLSVFVDFKML
+1595 
-1609 NENSRISREAAF
+1609 
-1621 QFTGSGKPF
+1621 
-1630 MKIYLTVLANGTM
+1630 
-1643 LPAVL
+1643 
-1648 FTSRA
+1648 
-1653 STLSKSPPDSILL
+1653 
-1666 MAKEEGF
+1666 
-1673 SAAEELEI
+1673 
-1681 WASKVW
+1681 
-1687 KHHLDSQNKN
+1687 
-1697 DALLVM
+1697 
-1703 DSHHSQTS
+1703 
-1711 ESIISTVGSTKTLL
+1711 
-1725 SIIPS
+1725 
-1730 GCTGRQQPLEMCV
+1730 V
-1743 RPVLQRLFLARWAQ
+1743 R
-1757 RPSVAASGVQREALV
+1757 
-1772 ELVISWLEEAMSC
+1772 VISSLKEL
-1785 FSGRPEFIQHSFCL
+1785 IQ
-1799 AGLLPDQEAHTNLPG
+1799 
-1814 TPVELLN
+1814 
-1821 KLSEVTLKPEVV
+1821 
-1833 DLESEE
+1833 
-1839 EPMDTHV
+1839 
-1846 DKVSQVTEKI
+1846 
-1856 DLTLDTEDTENEEVI
+1856 
-1871 ETKDEDAIPTE
+1871 
-1882 IKKTQTKKEKTDE
+1882 
-1895 CLEVASES
+1895 
-1903 TDFSHSSPE
+1903 
-1912 SVNPTHNSEQDHFS
+1912 
-1926 ESGQDANACQTGSA
+1926 
-1940 NR
+1940 